1 MCVTV
6 PLYSRNCA
14 TASYMLSFTA
24 TLTHA
29 LDTCE
34 VHVHV
39 HVESGIAQFGI
50 HAVTMYV
57 CMYIVNVSLHLFRK
71 YIYTCTY
78 FVPVG
83 E

>member
-1 MCVTV
+1 MYIQCIYMCVTV

-50 HAVTMYV
+50 HV
-57 CMYIVNVSLHLFRK
+57 CMYIVNVSLNF
-71 YIYTCTY
+71 
-78 FVPVG
+78 
-83 E
+83 